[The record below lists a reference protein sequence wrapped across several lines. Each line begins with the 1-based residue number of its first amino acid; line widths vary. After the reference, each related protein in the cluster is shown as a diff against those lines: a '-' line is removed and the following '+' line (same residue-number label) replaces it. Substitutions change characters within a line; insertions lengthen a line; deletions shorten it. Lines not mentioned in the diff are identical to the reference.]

1 MKRIVWSVVVLLFA
15 VVPLVAQ
22 AQRRDDATIQL
33 QKLNRFYRYLQ
44 GMYVDTLQM
53 EPVVESAIRGM
64 LADLDPHSVY
74 LTAEEMREQNESFEG
89 EFSGIGVEYNIYKDS
104 ILVINTVEG
113 GPSERAGLKANDRIV
128 TINGENVVGIARD
141 DVTPKLRGE
150 RGSTVALGVVR
161 RGEGSV
167 RTYNVVRDNI
177 PITTIDAA
185 FMANDKVAYIKVNR
199 FGRTTMQEFRQ
210 AMAEVAGAEALILD
224 LCGNGGGLLGE
235 AVDLAGYFLP
245 RQSLVVSIEGRA
257 VPLEAYRASVGDVFR
272 GRVVVMIDEASASG
286 SEIVAGALQDW
297 DRAVIV
303 GEASFGK
310 GLVQRQ
316 VPLGDG
322 SAMRL
327 TVARYHTPSG
337 RVIQRPYE
345 NGHKEEYY
353 RAHIDRLRGA
363 GADSLD
369 GNAVEYKTL
378 LSQRTVYG
386 GGGIQPDVKVESD
399 TTRVSNYMARIVAQG
414 VYSDFLMEYMDRFR
428 PMLDEQYPTFQAFE
442 SGFKLNDDIMA
453 MLIRAATKRGIEY
466 NDKEYALSKE
476 LIRTQLTAMIAQRLF
491 STEEFYRVM
500 NPCENQSYIKAMEI
514 LRNWESQGAKI
525 LAGGK

>member
-15 VVPLVAQ
+15 VVPIVAQ

-89 EFSGIGVEYNIYKDS
+89 EFSGIGVEYSIYKDS

-141 DVTPKLRGE
+141 DVSPKLRGE

-161 RGEGSV
+161 RGEDSV
-167 RTYNVVRDNI
+167 LTYNVVRDNI

-185 FMANDKVAYIKVNR
+185 FMANDKVAYVKVNR

-257 VPLEAYRASVGDVFR
+257 VPTEAYRASVGDAFQ

-345 NGHKEEYY
+345 KGHKEEYY

-363 GADSLD
+363 GADSV
-369 GNAVEYKTL
+369 GKEAVGYKTL
-378 LSQRTVYG
+378 RSQRTVYG

-399 TTRVSNYMARIVAQG
+399 TTRVSDYMARIVAQG

-428 PMLDEQYPTFQAFE
+428 PILDEQYPTFQAFE
-442 SGFKLNDDIMA
+442 SGFRLNDDIMA
-453 MLIRAATKRGIEY
+453 MLIRAAAKRGIEY
-466 NDKEYALSKE
+466 NDKEYAHSKE

-491 STEEFYRVM
+491 SAEEFYRVM
-500 NPCENQSYIKAMEI
+500 NPRENQSYIKAMEI
-514 LRNWESQGAKI
+514 LSNWESQGAKI
-525 LAGGK
+525 LAGEN

>member
-15 VVPLVAQ
+15 LVPVVAQ

-44 GMYVDTLQM
+44 GMYVDSLQM
-53 EPVVESAIRGM
+53 APVVESAIRGM

-74 LTAEEMREQNESFEG
+74 LTAEEMREQNESFDG

-128 TINGENVVGIARD
+128 TINGESVVGIARD
-141 DVTPKLRGE
+141 DVTTKLRGE
-150 RGSTVALGVVR
+150 RGSTVRLGVVR
-161 RGEGSV
+161 HGQGDVLS
-167 RTYNVVRDNI
+167 YDVVRDNI

-185 FMANDKVAYIKVNR
+185 FMADDKVAYVKVNR

-257 VPLEAYRASVGDVFR
+257 IPTESYRSSVGDEFR

-297 DRAVIV
+297 DRAVVV

-345 NGHKEEYY
+345 KGHKEEYY

-363 GADSLD
+363 GGDSIAS
-369 GNAVEYKTL
+369 NAAGYKTL
-378 LSQRTVYG
+378 RTQRTVYG

-399 TTRVSNYMARIVAQG
+399 TTRVSDYMARIVAQG

-428 PMLDEQYPTFQAFE
+428 TMLDEKYPTYQAFE
-442 SGFKLNDDIMA
+442 SGYRLSDDMMA
-453 MLIRAATKRGIEY
+453 MLIRAANKRGIEY
-466 NDKEYALSKE
+466 NDKEYAHSKE

-500 NPCENQSYIKAMEI
+500 NPRENQSYKKALEI
-514 LRNWESQGAKI
+514 LRNWDSQGEKI
-525 LAGGK
+525 LSGVK